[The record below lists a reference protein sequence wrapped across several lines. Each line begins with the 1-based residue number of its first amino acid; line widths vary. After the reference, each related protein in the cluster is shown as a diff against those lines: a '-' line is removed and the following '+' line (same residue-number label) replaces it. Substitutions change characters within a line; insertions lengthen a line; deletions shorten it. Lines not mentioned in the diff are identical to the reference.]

1 MVPNNE
7 IPPLNVCDL
16 FQDGVNSWDEEKIE
30 ALFSR
35 EVGSAIRMMPISW
48 TRKQDALVW
57 GHTFSGLYSVKS
69 GYHLAFHLIQRKN
82 RGQDSLATNLYIQ
95 GVISKMNPELLKSVI
110 GSVELKS
117 NAGKF
122 SENGDALTLNPS
134 SLKHHESVFP
144 PAFGGNTCGLG
155 SFTTET
161 TPLTIFYNGTV
172 AVFDVP
178 RPRAE
183 NILKLAVSSRNDLP
197 IARRKSLQ
205 RFLEKRKERLNLVS
219 RYGCPADGTKLSV
232 QKSTR
237 YCRL

>member
-1 MVPNNE
+1 MERSPSVERLPSK
-7 IPPLNVCDL
+7 L
-16 FQDGVNSWDEEKIE
+16 FDRRRSFRD
-30 ALFSR
+30 
-35 EVGSAIRMMPISW
+35 
-48 TRKQDALVW
+48 
-57 GHTFSGLYSVKS
+57 
-69 GYHLAFHLIQRKN
+69 
-82 RGQDSLATNLYIQ
+82 IQ

-117 NAGKF
+117 NDGKF
-122 SENGDALTLNPS
+122 SENGDALALALNPLT
-134 SLKHHESVFP
+134 LKHHESVFP

-155 SFTTET
+155 SLTTET

-172 AVFDVP
+172 AVYEVP

-183 NILKLAVSSRNDLP
+183 NILKLAVSSRNGNLP

-205 RFLEKRKERLNLVS
+205 RFLEKRKERLNLAS
-219 RYGCPADGTKLSV
+219 RNGCPADGTKLSV

>member
-1 MVPNNE
+1 MERNPSVERQPSK
-7 IPPLNVCDL
+7 L
-16 FQDGVNSWDEEKIE
+16 FDRRRSFRD
-30 ALFSR
+30 
-35 EVGSAIRMMPISW
+35 
-48 TRKQDALVW
+48 
-57 GHTFSGLYSVKS
+57 
-69 GYHLAFHLIQRKN
+69 
-82 RGQDSLATNLYIQ
+82 IQ

-122 SENGDALTLNPS
+122 SENGDSLALNPS
-134 SLKHHESVFP
+134 TLKHHESVFP
-144 PAFGGNTCGLG
+144 PAFGGSTCGLG

-183 NILKLAVSSRNDLP
+183 NILKLAASSRNGDLP

-205 RFLEKRKERLNLVS
+205 RFLEKRKERLNLAS
-219 RYGCPADGTKLSV
+219 RYGCPTDGTKLSV